1 MRVCEQA
8 TDLVTGTL
16 LEAAHGLQ
24 HYMRVS
30 EEHIRQGVAMGTAAI
45 EEEVRSRAISGS
57 LGQFR
62 AISGNLG

>member
-1 MRVCEQA
+1 M
-8 TDLVTGTL
+8 TGTL
-16 LEAAHGLQ
+16 LEAAHGLT

-45 EEEVRSRAISGS
+45 EEEVRSRAVSRS
-57 LGQFR
+57 LAQSR